1 MALSINHHRRHCSLV
16 FPSSNC
22 VIAFPLFL
30 SCLCLCLL
38 TPCLPSPSSIPHPC
52 RRLPAIAKS
61 SSTTH
66 RHLILFCVCVCS
78 PLVHPPPSPPSSR
91 YRQIF
96 HHHRHLFASP
106 ALAAIFLL
114 LPNLPPPSP
123 SLRVPCPCRRLPVI
137 AKSSTTVAISSSH
150 RFLPQC

>member
-1 MALSINHHRRHCSLV
+1 MASSINHHRRHCGLV

-30 SCLCLCLL
+30 SCSCLRLL
-38 TPCLPSPSSIPHPC
+38 TPCLPSPSSIPHPRC
-52 RRLPAIAKS
+52 HLPTIAKS

-66 RHLILFCVCVCS
+66 CHLVLFRVCVCS
-78 PLVHPPPSPPSSR
+78 PLVHPPPSPPSSC

-96 HHHRHLFASP
+96 HHRCHLFASP
-106 ALAAIFLL
+106 ALATVFPL

-123 SLRVPCPCRRLPVI
+123 SLRVPCPCRRLPII
-137 AKSSTTVAISSSH
+137 AKSSTTIAISSSC